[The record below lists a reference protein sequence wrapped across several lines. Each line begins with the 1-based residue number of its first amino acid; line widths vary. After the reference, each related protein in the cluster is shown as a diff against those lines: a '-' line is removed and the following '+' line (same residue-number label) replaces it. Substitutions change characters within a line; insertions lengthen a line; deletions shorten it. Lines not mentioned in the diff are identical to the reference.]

1 MSDVAPPGTLAEE
14 YLPDLSSL
22 TPDHQATFR
31 IGQMMRLTVLMEQTA
46 RGSLEHI
53 HLVSGERLAHKQG
66 FQNIIGQLRETLAA
80 TEKLQPV
87 LAIAEPALDVVSD
100 VYRRRN
106 RFAHDLL
113 FRNNDDQWTQIR
125 LTDQIKL
132 RQTKTWDLAGM
143 REAVL
148 EVVSAQWRL
157 DALYAAI
164 HPLLTGKG
172 LEPGSR
178 DDQIHEGWLAILRG
192 DFTLTEGG
200 GVRIIR
206 DF

>member
-1 MSDVAPPGTLAEE
+1 
-14 YLPDLSSL
+14 
-22 TPDHQATFR
+22 
-31 IGQMMRLTVLMEQTA
+31 MMRLTVLMEQTA

-53 HLVSGERLAHKQG
+53 HLASGERIAPKQG
-66 FQNIIGQLRETLAA
+66 FQDLVSQLREALAA
-80 TEKLQPV
+80 STKLRPV
-87 LAIAEPALDVVSD
+87 LPTAEPALDMVCD
-100 VYRRRN
+100 IYRRRN

-113 FRNNDDQWTQIR
+113 FMNNDDQWTQIR

-132 RQTKTWDLAGM
+132 RQTKTWDLAAM

-164 HPLLTGKG
+164 HPLLAGKSF
-172 LEPGSR
+172 EPGSR
-178 DDQIHEGWLAILRG
+178 EDQIHEGWLAILRG

-200 GVRIIR
+200 GVRITAEL
-206 DF
+206 